1 MAELDLNKSSGEM
14 GKASSDKET
23 VLFGQ
28 EGFKNNS
35 KHLEAEQKALKPN
48 ENTHNAPV
56 SCNDQRVWHKCE
68 GDFVQARLSEMSISS
83 SSEQIAQNTSVGL
96 HSETNVNHPNNN
108 AFLMQIGDR
117 SHMGCDQNIVTNVQ
131 AKFAPSS
138 TIPEFQGLRR
148 QVTVQDLVEAE
159 LLNKNVA
166 EQLEKGVKT
175 VSQVQNSLGK
185 YLNKINSIAGL
196 YLEAS
201 KQKMSFYEA
210 ARAGVI
216 ESSVALEFLEA
227 QAATGY
233 IVHTQSNGKYS
244 VQEAIEKGLIPRE
257 FKERLLEAEKGVTGY
272 FHHGKI
278 LSVFQAM
285 ENKLLPSQTGRR
297 LLEVQIA
304 TGGII
309 DPVRSVRLP
318 LETACKQGLL
328 NHDTTQNLHKMLDN
342 MKGFQNPNNIKQA
355 MHYAELMKLC
365 VVDLE
370 GNYLLLPFG
379 TRKIST
385 PSPAK
390 PNSIS
395 VVDTSTKSEITL
407 YDAFLKYYIEK
418 QTYLELS
425 ALQSLWRET
434 IDKWQGSSEYFLTD
448 SNSGRQF
455 SLNDALTQGIISQ
468 TELNKYR
475 DGHITVIELADTLM
489 SRASVASNPNSPIA
503 GIWDPNRCRR
513 ISVLKAMRQNLVE
526 RLTATRLLEAQACT
540 GGITDPATGKKFS
553 ISEALQR
560 DLVDSEIAASI
571 QKSQQAYRGF
581 LQPGTQATIST
592 AEALRENLLGHD
604 IGHRFLELQY
614 LTGGLVDPNLPGRM
628 SLDDALRRHL
638 IDDWTAQRLTDEKM
652 HARNLVC
659 PKTKQR
665 ISYKEALARAIF
677 DCHTGLRLLEA
688 AEHPNTST

>member
-1 MAELDLNKSSGEM
+1 MAELDLSKLSCEM
-14 GKASSDKET
+14 GKAFSDKEA
-23 VLFGQ
+23 VLFGK
-28 EGFKNNS
+28 ESFKNNN
-35 KHLEAEQKALKPN
+35 KHLEAELKILKPS

-56 SCNDQRVWHKCE
+56 SLSDQRVWHKCK

-83 SSEQIAQNTSVGL
+83 SPEQISQNTPVKL

-108 AFLMQIGDR
+108 TFLMQTGDKR
-117 SHMGCDQNIVTNVQ
+117 HTSCDQNIFTKVQ
-131 AKFAPSS
+131 DKFVSSS
-138 TIPEFQGLRR
+138 TILEFQGVRR
-148 QVTVQDLVEAE
+148 QVTVQDLVEAD

-175 VSQVQNSLGK
+175 VSQVENSLGK

-201 KQKMSFYEA
+201 KQKMCFYEA
-210 ARAGVI
+210 ARAGII

-244 VQEAIEKGLIPRE
+244 VQEAVEKGLIPLE

-285 ENKLLPSQTGRR
+285 ESKLLPSQIGRR

-318 LETACKQGLL
+318 LATACKQGLL
-328 NHDTTQNLHKMLDN
+328 NHDTTQNLYKVLNN
-342 MKGFQNPNNIKQA
+342 MKGFQNPNNTKQA
-355 MHYAELMKLC
+355 MHYAELMKFC

-385 PSPAK
+385 PSPTR
-390 PNSIS
+390 PNTIS
-395 VVDTSTKSEITL
+395 VVDTSTKSEITS

-425 ALQSLWRET
+425 ALQSQWRET
-434 IDKWQGSSEYFLTD
+434 IDKGSSEYFLID

-455 SLNDALTQGIISQ
+455 SLNDALTQGHISQ

-475 DGHITVIELADTLM
+475 DGHITVTELADMLI
-489 SRASVASNPNSPIA
+489 SRASVVSNPNSPIA
-503 GIWDPNRCRR
+503 GIWNPNSCRR
-513 ISVLKAMRQNLVE
+513 ISILKAMHQNLVE

-540 GGITDPATGKKFS
+540 GGIIDPTTGKKFS

-560 DLVDSEIAASI
+560 ELVDSEIAASI

-581 LQPGTQATIST
+581 LQPGTQAIIST
-592 AEALRENLLGHD
+592 AEAVHKNLLGHD
-604 IGHRFLELQY
+604 LGHRFLELQY
-614 LTGGLVDPNLPGRM
+614 LTGGLVDPNLPGRI
-628 SLDDALRRHL
+628 SLEDALRRHL
-638 IDDWTAQRLTDEKM
+638 IDDKTAQRLTDEKM
-652 HARNLVC
+652 HAKNLVC
-659 PKTKQR
+659 PKTKQK

-688 AEHPNTST
+688 AEYFSNTSA